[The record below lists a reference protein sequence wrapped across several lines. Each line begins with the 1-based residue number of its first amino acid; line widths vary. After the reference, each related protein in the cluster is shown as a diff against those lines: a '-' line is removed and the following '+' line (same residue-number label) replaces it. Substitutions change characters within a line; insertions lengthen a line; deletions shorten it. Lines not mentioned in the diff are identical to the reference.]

1 MSPRGRKSSGPR
13 SEEERQRARLEREQ
27 RRAQREGRPVPRD
40 LDEIAAADVEL
51 DIQSTDVPPSSPSA
65 DPQPPH
71 AFADEPST
79 APSVDPPSEPSWT
92 PEPSPAAE
100 ASSPSVPDPT
110 PEART
115 EGAPWWSTAGA
126 PGPAIDVSDALRPP
140 APPAGD
146 PPPAPSS
153 PASEPA
159 ASSEPPRRPASAP
172 AAPRHDPVPFSA
184 FTDEQEAVGFDDA
197 ADEPLAPLRPSA
209 SAIPPIQ
216 VAPRKAPARRGWSRI
231 AAVLVLLPIALLAAA
246 AIVLFQPFK
255 GDPGAPVSVTIAP
268 GSSVTQIGEKLAAEG
283 VIDNALVFSLRA
295 RMSGGGA
302 DLRAGK
308 IELRE
313 NMSYAAALTALRDVP
328 VPDPVINVTVPEGL
342 SRREIAAQVKDAGVR
357 GDYLRASRRST
368 GFDPKEYGQPKRQS
382 GLEGFL
388 FPATYELPRGGA
400 TANALVA
407 KQVETFEQQFAT
419 VDMTRAKRAKLSPY
433 DVLIIASMIE
443 REVNIP
449 AERRK
454 VAAVIYNRLKDG
466 MTLGIDATIRYAE
479 RNWTRPLKVSELERD
494 GPFNTRTRTG
504 LPPTP
509 IGNPG
514 LASIKAAA
522 NPVRESYLYYVVKPC
537 GNGTHAFSSSD
548 AQFERDRQAY
558 ERAREQRGGDPSVC
572 KDDD

>member
-40 LDEIAAADVEL
+40 LDEIAPE
-51 DIQSTDVPPSSPSA
+51 
-65 DPQPPH
+65 
-71 AFADEPST
+71 
-79 APSVDPPSEPSWT
+79 VDAGSGE
-92 PEPSPAAE
+92 PAAPF
-100 ASSPSVPDPT
+100 ADPT
-110 PEART
+110 PAPPEEAAPPFADPT
-115 EGAPWWSTAGA
+115 PAPPEGTPWWSTAA
-126 PGPAIDVSDALRPP
+126 PSGPAIDVSDALRPP

-146 PPPAPSS
+146 PQPSPRAASS
-153 PASEPA
+153 PAGSA
-159 ASSEPPRRPASAP
+159 GSTEPPRRPAPAP
-172 AAPRHDPVPFSA
+172 AARHRDPEPFSA
-184 FTDEQEAVGFDDA
+184 FTDEHDAIGLDDP

-231 AAVLVLLPIALLAAA
+231 AAVLVLLPIALLIAA

-268 GSSVTQIGEKLAAEG
+268 GSSVTQIGEKLADEG

-342 SRREIAAQVKDAGVR
+342 SRREVAAQVKKADVS
-357 GDYLRASRRST
+357 GDYLRASRRSA
-368 GFDPKEYGQPKRQS
+368 GFDPKEYGQPKKQS

-400 TANALVA
+400 TAKALVA
-407 KQVETFEQQFAT
+407 KQVESFEQQFAT
-419 VDMTRAKRAKLSPY
+419 VDMRRAKRAKLSPY
-433 DVLIIASMIE
+433 EVLIIASMIE

-522 NPVRESYLYYVVKPC
+522 NPARESYLYYVVKPC

-558 ERAREQRGGDPSVC
+558 NRAREQRGGDPSVC

>member
-1 MSPRGRKSSGPR
+1 
-13 SEEERQRARLEREQ
+13 
-27 RRAQREGRPVPRD
+27 VPRD
-40 LDEIAAADVEL
+40 LDEIAAADV
-51 DIQSTDVPPSSPSA
+51 DVPAIDVPPADASPAFSDVSTQTPSA
-65 DPQPPH
+65 DDPTRSDAGPAGPSTPE
-71 AFADEPST
+71 EPS
-79 APSVDPPSEPSWT
+79 
-92 PEPSPAAE
+92 E
-100 ASSPSVPDPT
+100 ADSVPGGT
-110 PEART
+110 
-115 EGAPWWSTAGA
+115 PWWSTAA
-126 PGPAIDVSDALRPP
+126 PSGPTIDVSDALRPP
-140 APPAGD
+140 SPPAEPPAASALPAAPEPRRRPESAPPA
-146 PPPAPSS
+146 
-153 PASEPA
+153 
-159 ASSEPPRRPASAP
+159 
-172 AAPRHDPVPFSA
+172 RHDPEPFSA
-184 FTDEQEAVGFDDA
+184 LTDEHDAVGLDD

-231 AAVLVLLPIALLAAA
+231 AAVLVLLPIALLIAA
-246 AIVLFQPFK
+246 AIVVFQPFK

-268 GSSVTQIGEKLAAEG
+268 GSSVTQIGEKLADEG

-313 NMSYAAALTALRDVP
+313 NMTYAAALSALRDVP

-342 SRREIAAQVKDAGVR
+342 SRREVAAQVKKADVS
-357 GDYLRASRRST
+357 GDYVTASRRSP
-368 GFDPKEYGQPKRQS
+368 GFDPKDYGQPRKQS

-400 TANALVA
+400 TAKALVA
-407 KQVETFEQQFAT
+407 KQVESFEQQFAT
-419 VDMTRAKRAKLSPY
+419 VDMRRAKRAKISPY
-433 DVLIIASMIE
+433 EVLIIASMIE

-522 NPVRESYLYYVVKPC
+522 NPARESYLYYVVKPC

-548 AQFERDRQAY
+548 AQFQRDVQAY
-558 ERAREQRGGDPSVC
+558 NRAREQRGGDPSVC
-572 KDDD
+572 KGSDR

>member
-1 MSPRGRKSSGPR
+1 P
-13 SEEERQRARLEREQ
+13 
-27 RRAQREGRPVPRD
+27 
-40 LDEIAAADVEL
+40 
-51 DIQSTDVPPSSPSA
+51 T
-65 DPQPPH
+65 
-71 AFADEPST
+71 
-79 APSVDPPSEPSWT
+79 
-92 PEPSPAAE
+92 EPSPPAE
-100 ASSPSVPDPT
+100 APSAPEPA
-110 PEART
+110 PEAPT
-115 EGAPWWSTAGA
+115 EGAPWWSSAA
-126 PGPAIDVSDALRPP
+126 PSGPTIDVSDALGSPS
-140 APPAGD
+140 PPAGD
-146 PPPAPSS
+146 PPSSSAP
-153 PASEPA
+153 EPA
-159 ASSEPPRRPASAP
+159 ASAPPRRPPPP
-172 AAPRHDPVPFSA
+172 AAPVHRDPEPFSA
-184 FTDEQEAVGFDDA
+184 FTDEQEAIRFDEA
-197 ADEPLAPLRPSA
+197 EDEPLAPLRPSA
-209 SAIPPIQ
+209 GAVPPIQ
-216 VAPRKAPARRGWSRI
+216 VAPRKAPSRRGWSRI
-231 AAVLVLLPIALLAAA
+231 AAIFVLVPLALLIAA

-255 GDPGAPVSVTIAP
+255 GDPGAPVSVTIAA
-268 GSSVTQIGEKLAAEG
+268 GSSVTQIGEKLAEEG
-283 VIDNALVFSLRA
+283 VVDNALVFSLRA

-313 NMSYAAALTALRDVP
+313 NMTYAAALTALRDVP

-342 SRREIAAQVKDAGVR
+342 SRREVAAQIKKAGVK
-357 GDYLRASRRST
+357 GDYLKASGRSA
-368 GFDPKEYGQPKRQS
+368 GFDPEKYDQPKKQT

-400 TANALVA
+400 TAKALVA
-407 KQVETFEQQFAT
+407 KQVETFERQFAT
-419 VDMTRAKRAKLSPY
+419 VDMKRAKRAKLTPY

-522 NPVRESYLYYVVKPC
+522 NPSRESYLYYVVKPC

-548 AQFERDRQAY
+548 AQFEKDRQAY
-558 ERAREQRGGDPSVC
+558 NAARERMGRDPSVC